1 MMTWTAPR
9 TTTLATMTRHTTT
22 MITRRNIDVQ
32 IYDKCNSVIAVF
44 VEGSAYVS

>member
-1 MMTWTAPR
+1 MMIR
-9 TTTLATMTRHTTT
+9 TIGRAITLTTMTRHTTT
-22 MITRRNIDVQ
+22 MIMRRIIDVQ